1 MKYVSNVQMNKVSDY
16 HGFYL
21 KAVVLLLADAFE
33 NIFLALLRD
42 ITKQIINACNQIII
56 INQVYISH
64 M

>member
-33 NIFLALLRD
+33 NIFLALLKD

>member
-1 MKYVSNVQMNKVSDY
+1 MEYVSNVQMNKVSDY

-21 KAVVLLLADAFE
+21 KTVVLLLADAFE
-33 NIFLALLRD
+33 NIFLALLKD